1 MQSRSPYSMTP
12 RFTIPLSQVSL
23 QTLYDALQPCTSRD
37 ATFVNWAQT
46 FGCKPLLVFEPE
58 DENQCEMI
66 LELAR
71 REGKVVRAA
80 GIGHSPSDLACTN
93 EFLIRTKNLNRVLK
107 VDIDKRRVV
116 AQGGIALSDLHVELE
131 KHGLAMI
138 NLGSISDQTLA
149 GVITTATHGSGVE
162 YGVLSTHV
170 ISLDL
175 LLPDGSRVHCSQQ
188 ERPELFMA
196 SLCGLGSTGLLIN
209 IEIEVE
215 PAFRLKEF
223 HQSRTFEDA
232 MGNWQEVAYSG
243 EHVRFYWFPAADTI
257 MQRVANRTQEDKV
270 SCYSWL
276 WDTLCGYHVVHFM
289 LFLGLFW
296 PYMSSLASRFASWLA
311 SADAMEI
318 DDSHRIFNFDCL
330 FLQHTTEWA
339 IPIENTEACLRDLR
353 NWWMKEREDPHGMRP
368 HFPVEIRFSA
378 PDEIWLSPSNGR
390 QTCWIGIVHY
400 KPYGIDV
407 PYRKLFSGFEHILTS
422 HQGRPHWA
430 KAHRLQPEDLRK
442 RYSRFDDFV
451 RVLEEVDPK
460 GMFRN
465 DYIKRHIFGQPTD
478 SRVHQL

>member
-1 MQSRSPYSMTP
+1 MTP
-12 RFTIPLSQVSL
+12 RLIIPLSEIPL
-23 QTLYDALQPCTSRD
+23 PILYDTLQPCIISHTSRD
-37 ATFVNWAQT
+37 ATFTNWAQT

-58 DENQCEMI
+58 DEYQCELI

-80 GIGHSPSDLACTN
+80 GIGHSPSDLVCTT
-93 EFLIRTKNLNRVLK
+93 EFLLRTKKLNRVLK
-107 VDIDKRRVV
+107 VDAEKKRVT
-116 AQGGIALSDLHVELE
+116 AQGGITLSDLHVELE

-149 GVITTATHGSGVE
+149 GVITTATHGSGVN

-175 LLPDGSRVHCSQQ
+175 LLADGTHVHCSQQ
-188 ERPELFMA
+188 ERQELFMA

-209 IEIEVE
+209 IEMEVE

-223 HQSRTFEDA
+223 HRSRMFEDA
-232 MGNWQEVAYSG
+232 MGNWREVAHSA
-243 EHVRFYWFPAADTI
+243 EHVRFYWFPAADRI

-276 WDTLCGYHVVHFM
+276 WDTFYGYHVVQFM

-296 PYMSSLASRFASWLA
+296 PYMTSLSSRFASWLA
-311 SADAMEI
+311 SADAKEI

-353 NWWMKEREDPHGMRP
+353 DWWMKEREDPRGIRP

-378 PDEIWLSPSNGR
+378 PDGIWMSPSNGR
-390 QTCWIGIVHY
+390 QTCWIGIIHY
-400 KPYGIDV
+400 KPYGFDV
-407 PYRKLFSGFEHILTS
+407 PYEQLFAGFERVLSS
-422 HQGRPHWA
+422 HHGRPHWA
-430 KAHRLQPEDLRK
+430 KSHQLRPEDLRK
-442 RYSRFDDFV
+442 RYSHFDDFV

-465 DYIKRHIFGQPTD
+465 EYIQRHIFGQTID
-478 SRVHQL
+478 DRVHRLQG